1 MSDVSY
7 MNLLYKIGQRL
18 SERDHQQLLQMCG
31 LANQA
36 GNIPD
41 AHSLLQRLRD
51 ETDSRLE
58 IDELG
63 VLEEVLMNLHE
74 TSLWKELKA
83 FEKKRKEYTNLLA
96 KVTDALDSDER
107 IQLEQLKTICHEEET
122 SLELDESI
130 SDIPAVFKELE
141 RRNKLGFRRLN
152 LLKTIL
158 RRIERE
164 DLVRKIEEYEER
176 RNENDV
182 AEIREGK

>member
-7 MNLLYKIGQRL
+7 RNLLYKIGQQL
-18 SERDHQQLLQMCG
+18 SEHSHQQLLQMCG

-41 AHSLLQRLRD
+41 AHSLLQRLQD

-58 IDELG
+58 IDQLG

-74 TSLWKELKA
+74 NSLREELKA

-130 SDIPAVFKELE
+130 SNIRAVFKELE
-141 RRNKLGFRRLN
+141 RRNTLGFRRLN

>member
-7 MNLLYKIGQRL
+7 RNLLYKIGQQL
-18 SERDHQQLLQMCG
+18 SEHSHQQLLQMCG

-41 AHSLLQRLRD
+41 AHSLLQRLQD

-58 IDELG
+58 IDQLG

-74 TSLWKELKA
+74 NSLREELKA

-122 SLELDESI
+122 SLELDDI
-130 SDIPAVFKELE
+130 SDIRAVFKELE

-152 LLKTIL
+152 LLKKIL
-158 RRIERE
+158 SRIGKE
-164 DLVRKIEEYEER
+164 DLVREIEEYEER
-176 RNENDV
+176 RNKND
-182 AEIREGK
+182 AGERRKGK

>member
-7 MNLLYKIGQRL
+7 RNLLYKIGQQL
-18 SERDHQQLLQMCG
+18 SEHSHQQLLQMCG

-41 AHSLLQRLRD
+41 AHSLLQRLQD

-58 IDELG
+58 IDQLG

-74 TSLWKELKA
+74 NSLREELKA

-107 IQLEQLKTICHEEET
+107 IQLEQLKTICLEEET
-122 SLELDESI
+122 SLELDDI
-130 SDIPAVFKELE
+130 SDIRAVFKELE

-152 LLKTIL
+152 LLKKIL
-158 RRIERE
+158 SRIGKE
-164 DLVRKIEEYEER
+164 DLVREIEEYEER
-176 RNENDV
+176 RNKND
-182 AEIREGK
+182 AGERRKGK